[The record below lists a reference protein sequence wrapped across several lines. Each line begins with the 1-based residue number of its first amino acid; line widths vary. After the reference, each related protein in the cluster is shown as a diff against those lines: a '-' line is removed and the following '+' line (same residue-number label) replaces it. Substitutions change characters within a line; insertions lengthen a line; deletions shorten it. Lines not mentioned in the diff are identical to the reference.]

1 MVSPFFFAGK
11 GRVMVFTQKQ
21 GYGALSCPSPVF
33 CIHFV
38 LFQQTNFRNSCVTKS
53 VTHEFANEGS
63 PNMLKS
69 EPPFLS

>member
-21 GYGALSCPSPVF
+21 GYSLCCPSPVF
-33 CIHFV
+33 CIRFAS
-38 LFQQTNFRNSCVTKS
+38 FQQINFRNSCVTKS

-63 PNMLKS
+63 PDMLKS
-69 EPPFLS
+69 EQPFLS